1 MYMRPNLWDD
11 TRPLR
16 RPTEDLMFVIRD
28 ARNGDLEGLLALA
41 AVLNTVNL
49 PNDRGALEQLL
60 DLSVRS
66 FSGRVRSPLRREY
79 LFVMEDTDTGAL
91 VGTSQVIAQH
101 GTREEPHIY
110 FDVLSE
116 ERYSATIDR
125 HFRHTMLR
133 IGFDHDGPTEI
144 GGLVLDPR
152 FRGAPGKLGKQLS
165 FVRFVFMAMHRDHFR
180 PRVLAELLPPLGTDG
195 RSVLW
200 EALGRRFTG
209 LDYLEADRISK
220 TNKEFIRGLF
230 PSGLIYAS
238 LFDAEAQQVIGEVG
252 PQTEG
257 VKKMLTA
264 IGFSRV
270 GRIDPFDGG
279 PHFEADT
286 DTIWPITKTRPGIA
300 KIVPE
305 RELDDAPGE
314 SCEGLIAVE
323 RRPKRQRA
331 DASAATDIFRCT
343 QAEFG
348 ERGEVVA
355 MAKATADALGVTD
368 GDEVFALAL
377 SRHTRL

>member
-1 MYMRPNLWDD
+1 MY
-11 TRPLR
+11 
-16 RPTEDLMFVIRD
+16 VIRD
-28 ARNGDLEGLLALA
+28 ARSADLEGLLRLA

-49 PNDRGALEQLL
+49 PNDREALEGLL
-60 DLSVRS
+60 ELSVRS
-66 FSGRVRSPLRREY
+66 FAGRVKNPLRREY
-79 LFVMEDTDTGAL
+79 LFIMEDTTTGAI
-91 VGTSQVIAQH
+91 VGTSQILAQH

-144 GGLVLDPR
+144 GGLVLDPQY
-152 FRGAPGKLGKQLS
+152 RGAPGKLGKQLS
-165 FVRFVFMAMHRDHFR
+165 FVRFVFMAMYRDRFR
-180 PRVLAELLPPLGTDG
+180 PRVLAELLPPLGADG

-230 PSGLIYAS
+230 PSGLIYAN
-238 LFDAEAQQVIGEVG
+238 LFSQEAQEIIGVVG

-264 IGFSRV
+264 IGFTPV

-286 DTIWPITKTRPGIA
+286 ETIWPITKTRPGT
-300 KIVPE
+300 VRVVE
-305 RELDDAPGE
+305 VHELAAAPGE
-314 SCEGLIAVE
+314 SCEGLLATTRKPIRGVAPDGGLFRCVQAEYCERGDIIAV
-323 RRPKRQRA
+323 
-331 DASAATDIFRCT
+331 AAP
-343 QAEFG
+343 
-348 ERGEVVA
+348 
-355 MAKATADALGVTD
+355 TAVALGIVD
-368 GDEVFALAL
+368 GDDIHALAL
-377 SRHTRL
+377 ARHTRL